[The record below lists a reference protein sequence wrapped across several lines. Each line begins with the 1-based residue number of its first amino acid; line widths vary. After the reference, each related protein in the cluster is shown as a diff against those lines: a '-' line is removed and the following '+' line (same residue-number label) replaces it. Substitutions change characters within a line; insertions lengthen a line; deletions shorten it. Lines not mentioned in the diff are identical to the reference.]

1 MGAIHYLTFFSKEYD
16 LETKSSVAM
25 RSVWRMKSLYLHD
38 RKDNSIDNKS
48 HIHAYT
54 HLPSSFFY
62 VYKGLLISSRPDSFP
77 KVWQKNILGRLEQN
91 SALSDTYIL
100 IDPLKKKK
108 RKYSG

>member
-38 RKDNSIDNKS
+38 RKDNNTDNKS
-48 HIHAYT
+48 DAHVYT
-54 HLPSSFFY
+54 HLPLSLSMYTRGADKFSAW
-62 VYKGLLISSRPDSFP
+62 LISQNLT
-77 KVWQKNILGRLEQN
+77 KKILGRLEQN
-91 SALSDTYIL
+91 SALPDTYIL
-100 IDPLKKKK
+100 ILPLKKN